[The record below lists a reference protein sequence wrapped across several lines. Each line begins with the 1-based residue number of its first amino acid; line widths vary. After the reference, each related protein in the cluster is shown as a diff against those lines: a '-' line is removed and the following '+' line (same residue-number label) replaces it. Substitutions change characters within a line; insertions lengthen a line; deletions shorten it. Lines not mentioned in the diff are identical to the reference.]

1 MNLEPKRVLIAED
14 HYVSRHLLERNL
26 TIWGFDVIAV
36 EDGESALR
44 VLEGEN
50 PPSLVILDWS
60 MPKVDGIE
68 VCRRVRARTDQP
80 FTYLLL
86 LTARADVDEI
96 AAAFEAGVDDYVTK
110 PFEADELRARLKV
123 ARRVVTLERVLA
135 ARTAEL
141 QAAVAELAKL
151 RGVTTAA

>member
-26 TIWGFDVIAV
+26 SLWGFEVTAV
-36 EDGESALR
+36 ADGESALQ

-60 MPKVDGIE
+60 MPKMDGIE
-68 VCRRVRARTDQP
+68 VCRRVRARKDQP

-86 LTARADVDEI
+86 LTARTDVDEI
-96 AAAFEAGVDDYVTK
+96 ATAFEVGVDDYVTK
-110 PFEADELRARLKV
+110 PFEADELRARLGV
-123 ARRVVTLERVLA
+123 ARRVVTLERALA

-141 QAAVAELAKL
+141 HAAEAELARL
-151 RGVTTAA
+151 RGGAEPA